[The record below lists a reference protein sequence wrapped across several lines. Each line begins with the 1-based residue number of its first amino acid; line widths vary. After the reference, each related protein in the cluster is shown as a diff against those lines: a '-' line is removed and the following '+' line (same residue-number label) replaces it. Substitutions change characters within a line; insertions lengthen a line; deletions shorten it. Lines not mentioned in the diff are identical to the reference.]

1 MIGKYAAF
9 AAGMAGVGLL
19 WELSKGDWLYGGILL
34 ALTIACIALTVGA
47 DEQRPE
53 GFVLAPLEPTQAMY
67 DALSATDKMWREL
80 TSTEVY
86 RVMISALSND
96 ETA

>member
-1 MIGKYAAF
+1 
-9 AAGMAGVGLL
+9 
-19 WELSKGDWLYGGILL
+19 LSAHDQ
-34 ALTIACIALTVGA
+34 A

-67 DALSATDKMWREL
+67 DALSATNKTWREL

-86 RVMISALSND
+86 RVMISALSNE